1 MLALKVNAV
10 NEKNGVTVW
19 VSVTNQSE
27 EVAEL
32 LFKTS
37 QRISIAVF
45 DEEQKRVYRS
55 ESEWMYLQVVE
66 HVMLQPNDE
75 VVFQEMMPSTY
86 FEEGH
91 TYKGTVR
98 LAVSEINNEQALQ
111 QSQTFT
117 FTRQEH
123 S

>member
-10 NEKNGVTVW
+10 NEKKGVTVW
-19 VSVTNQSE
+19 VSVQNESE

-32 LFKTS
+32 LFNTS
-37 QRISIAVF
+37 QRISIAVY
-45 DEEQKRVYRS
+45 DDNQKRVYRS

-66 HVMLQPNDE
+66 HVMLQANEE
-75 VVFQEMMPSTY
+75 VVFQEKMPSSY

-91 TYKGTVR
+91 TYKGSVR
-98 LAVSEINNEQALQ
+98 LAVHTINDEKTLQ
-111 QSQTFT
+111 QPQTFT
-117 FTRQEH
+117 FTRQEL